1 VVIDGSS
8 QRRSGGCEPMVLRGS
23 GYRNGC
29 GVKRPSC
36 GVFYRPGEAGRK
48 RVHGER
54 RSALSEH
61 HSRLRFYPRRW

>member
-8 QRRSGGCEPMVLRGS
+8 QRRSGGCEPTVLRGS
-23 GYRNGC
+23 GCRNGC